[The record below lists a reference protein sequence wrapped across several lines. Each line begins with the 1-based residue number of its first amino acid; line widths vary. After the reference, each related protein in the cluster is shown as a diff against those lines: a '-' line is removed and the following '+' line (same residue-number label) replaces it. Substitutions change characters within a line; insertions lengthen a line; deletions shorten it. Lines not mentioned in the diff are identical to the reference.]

1 MVGPMGS
8 IKIRIPHVPLGIDD
22 PGDRNKDKGV
32 PKKWRQN
39 IGEGDFSHL
48 G

>member
-8 IKIRIPHVPLGIDD
+8 IKIRDTQVPLGTDD
-22 PGDRNKDKGV
+22 PGERNKDKGDH
-32 PKKWRQN
+32 KKLRQN
-39 IGEGDFSHL
+39 TGEADFSHL